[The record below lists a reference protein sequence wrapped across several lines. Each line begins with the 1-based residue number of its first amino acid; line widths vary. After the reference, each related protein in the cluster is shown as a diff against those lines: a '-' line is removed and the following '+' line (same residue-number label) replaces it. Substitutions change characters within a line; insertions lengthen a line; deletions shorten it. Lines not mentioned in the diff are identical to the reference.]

1 MVALATRKDLSSIFF
16 LKNFLFISK
25 KSHKAS
31 RENLSPFGVICQKA
45 TGGGGREGIH
55 PTLVLIGLTLVR
67 P

>member
-16 LKNFLFISK
+16 LKIFPFISK

-31 RENLSPFGVICQKA
+31 RQNLSPFGVICQKPQE
-45 TGGGGREGIH
+45 GEGEGIH
-55 PTLVLIGLTLVR
+55 PILVLIGLTLVR